1 MHAVVGRADRIA
13 AVSDLEANVDTCF
26 MITIPGTGPVPPESA
41 RWLEQG
47 VGSVIVLGAN
57 VASREQAAEFIADI
71 RSYSPDVLIAADE
84 EGGDVTRFERNGGS
98 SYPGNLALG
107 TVDDL
112 ELTHRVAGSIADM
125 IAEYGVD
132 IACAPA
138 VDVNTNPDNP
148 VIGPRSFGAEPDLV
162 SRHGLAVIE
171 ELQKRGIAA
180 CAKHFPGHGATSQD
194 SHYDL
199 PTVDRP
205 RPELDDIEFAPFK
218 AAIAAGVKTVMAAH
232 IIYPVLDDKPASI
245 SRPIL
250 TGLLREEMGFTGAI
264 LTDGFGMAAISEG
277 IGLERGTVEAFAA
290 GIDMIC
296 ATVDYPAQQAMRRAV
311 IDAVHN
317 GQLSED
323 RMAEAAARI
332 RELRAWCRPAPL
344 GAPDPEI
351 GLAAARRA
359 VVVDAAGLPLS
370 SVPYV
375 IDAGLR
381 VRPGIGV
388 TSVSLRDMLG
398 ANGVT
403 LADPP
408 EDPAAIVAAAGAA
421 PLVVTVRDAHT
432 KPWQAE
438 LVAAAVSS
446 RPDCIVV
453 GTGTPY
459 DRMLAPGRYIGAL
472 GCARPNLQAVAEL
485 LLGKEFSSQR

>member
-1 MHAVVGRADRIA
+1 M
-13 AVSDLEANVDTCF
+13 SDLEANVDTCF
-26 MITIPGTGPVPPESA
+26 MITIPGTGPVPAESA
-41 RWLEQG
+41 RWLENG

-57 VASREQAAEFIADI
+57 VSSQEQVAQFIADI

-112 ELTHRVAGSIADM
+112 TLTRGVAGSIADM
-125 IAEYGVD
+125 IAGYGVD

-148 VIGPRSFGAEPDLV
+148 VIGPRSFGADPELV
-162 SRHGLAVIE
+162 SRHGVAVIE

-180 CAKHFPGHGATSQD
+180 CAKHFPGHGATSKD

-205 RPELDDIEFAPFK
+205 RAELDDIELAPFR

-232 IIYPVLDDKPASI
+232 IVYPAFDENPASI
-245 SRPIL
+245 SRPLL
-250 TGLLREEMGFTGAI
+250 TGLLRHELGFTGPI

-277 IGLERGTVEAFAA
+277 IGLERGTVAAFAA

-317 GQLSED
+317 GQLSEERIAD
-323 RMAEAAARI
+323 AAARI

-344 GAPDPEI
+344 HDPTPEI
-351 GLAAARRA
+351 GLTAARRA
-359 VVVDAAGLPLS
+359 LVTDTTGLPLPT
-370 SVPYV
+370 VPYV

-388 TSVSLRDMLG
+388 TSVSLRDLLG
-398 ANGVT
+398 ADGVT

-408 EDPAAIVAAAGAA
+408 EDPAAIVAAAGDA

-438 LVAAAVSS
+438 LVATALAR
-446 RPDCIVV
+446 RPDCVVV

-459 DRMLAPGRYIGAL
+459 DRTLAPGRYVGAL
-472 GCARPNLQAVAEL
+472 GCARPNLAAVAEL
-485 LLGKEFSSQR
+485 LLGR

>member
-1 MHAVVGRADRIA
+1 MRAAGDRADRIA
-13 AVSDLEANVDTCF
+13 AVSDLQANVDTCF
-26 MITIPGTGPVPPESA
+26 MITVPGTGPVPAESA

-57 VASREQAAEFIADI
+57 VASPEQAGDLIADI

-112 ELTHRVAGSIADM
+112 ALTRGVAGSIADM
-125 IAEYGVD
+125 LAGYGVD

-148 VIGPRSFGAEPDLV
+148 VIGPRSFGAEPELV
-162 SRHGLAVIE
+162 SRHGVAVIE
-171 ELQKRGIAA
+171 ELQRRGIAA
-180 CAKHFPGHGATSQD
+180 CAKHFPGHGATSKD

-205 RPELDDIEFAPFK
+205 RVELDDVEFAPFK

-232 IIYPVLDDKPASI
+232 IIYPTLDDKPASI

-250 TGLLREEMGFTGAI
+250 TGLLREELGFTGAI

-277 IGLERGTVEAFAA
+277 IGLERGTVAAFAA

-317 GQLSED
+317 GQLPED
-323 RMAEAAARI
+323 RIAEAASRI
-332 RELRAWCRPAPL
+332 RELRAWCRPAAL
-344 GAPDPEI
+344 AGPDPAL

-359 VVVDAAGLPLS
+359 LIVDAAGLPLPGR
-370 SVPYV
+370 PYV

-388 TSVSLRDMLG
+388 TSVSLRDALG
-398 ANGVT
+398 ADGVT

-408 EDPAAIVAAAGAA
+408 EDTAAIVAAAGDA

-438 LVAAAVSS
+438 LVATALAR

-459 DRMLAPGRYIGAL
+459 DGMLAPGHYIGAL

-485 LLGKEFSSQR
+485 LLGRDFRGQ

>member
-1 MHAVVGRADRIA
+1 M
-13 AVSDLEANVDTCF
+13 SELEANVDTCF

-41 RWLEQG
+41 RWLESG

-57 VASREQAAEFIADI
+57 VAGPEQVAEFIADI

-84 EGGDVTRFERNGGS
+84 EGGDVTRFERVAGS

-112 ELTHRVAGSIADM
+112 ALTQRVAGSIADM
-125 IAEYGVD
+125 VAGYGVD

-148 VIGPRSFGAEPDLV
+148 VIGPRSFGATPDLV
-162 SRHGLAVIE
+162 ARHGIAVIE
-171 ELQKRGIAA
+171 ELQRRGVAA
-180 CAKHFPGHGATSQD
+180 CAKHFPGHGATSKD

-199 PTVDRP
+199 PVVDRP
-205 RPELDDIEFAPFK
+205 RADLDDVEFAPFK
-218 AAIAAGVKTVMAAH
+218 AAIDGGVKTVMAAH
-232 IIYPVLDDKPASI
+232 IIYPALDDKPASI

-250 TGLLREEMGFTGAI
+250 TGLLRKEMGFTGAI
-264 LTDGFGMAAISEG
+264 LTDGFGMAAISQG
-277 IGLERGTVEAFAA
+277 IGLERGTVAAFAA
-290 GIDMIC
+290 GIDMVC

-311 IDAVHN
+311 LDAVHS
-317 GQLSED
+317 GELAAE
-323 RMAEAAARI
+323 RIAEAAARI
-332 RELRAWCRPAPL
+332 RELRAWCRPSPL
-344 GAPDPEI
+344 HDPDPQI
-351 GLAAARRA
+351 GLVAARRA
-359 VVVDAAGLPLS
+359 LVVDAPGLPLPA
-370 SVPYV
+370 VPYV

-398 ANGVT
+398 ADGVT

-408 EDPAAIVAAAGAA
+408 ADPAAIVAAAGDA

-438 LVAAAVSS
+438 LVAAALAQ

-459 DRMLAPGRYIGAL
+459 DRGLAPGRYIGAL

-485 LLGKEFSSQR
+485 LLGKA